1 MPVAHD
7 QGVCIRHWDFSE
19 TSQTVSLFGR
29 GLGLVR
35 GLAKGARR
43 ERGAFD
49 GGIDLLSRG
58 EFGAIVKPGKE
69 LATLTEWDLL
79 EVFPRLRMD
88 LPANRAAFYMAD
100 LVGRMLAPEDP
111 HPALFDRFVASLRT
125 LGSARDPG
133 EPPPD
138 GAGALLAFQ
147 WTLLCETGHRPNVDI
162 DVPAADVV
170 LAYQPDAGTFMASAD
185 AAGAW
190 KVRGATVRALQAQDA
205 GATTSG
211 PVDSIERA
219 NRFLA
224 ACVRQVIG
232 TEPPTMHAV
241 FGARGMPPA
250 QPAAGAPGET
260 SARSVGRNG

>member
-1 MPVAHD
+1 MPVVHD
-7 QGVCIRHWDFSE
+7 QGICIRHWDFSE

-29 GLGLVR
+29 SLGLVR

-58 EFGAIVKPGKE
+58 EFGAIVRPGKE

-88 LPANRAAFYMAD
+88 LAANRAAFYMAD

-125 LGSARDPG
+125 LGGARGPG

-138 GAGALLAFQ
+138 GAGALLGFQ

-162 DVPAADVV
+162 DVPAEAAV
-170 LAYQPDAGTFMASAD
+170 LSYLPDAGSFSASTGS
-185 AAGAW
+185 AGAW
-190 KVRGATVRALQAQDA
+190 KVRGATVRALQAQDT
-205 GATTSG
+205 GAVVSG
-211 PVDSIERA
+211 PGETVARA

-224 ACVRQVIG
+224 ACVRNVLG

-241 FGARGMPPA
+241 FGARGMPQEAPV
-250 QPAAGAPGET
+250 APGET
-260 SARSVGRNG
+260 RARSVGRSG

>member
-1 MPVAHD
+1 MPAVHD
-7 QGVCIRHWDFSE
+7 EGICIRHWDFSE

-58 EFGAIVKPGKE
+58 EFGAIVKPGRE

-88 LPANRAAFYMAD
+88 LAANRAAFYMAD

-111 HPALFDRFVASLRT
+111 HPALFDRLVDSLRT
-125 LGSARDPG
+125 LGGARDPG

-138 GAGALLAFQ
+138 GAGALLSFQ

-162 DVPAADVV
+162 DIQSVDAV
-170 LAYQPDAGTFMASAD
+170 LAYRPDAGSFAAATTF
-185 AAGAW
+185 GTAW
-190 KVRGATVRALQAQDA
+190 KVRGSTVRALQSLDA
-205 GATTSG
+205 GAALPG
-211 PVDSIERA
+211 PPESSERA

-224 ACVRQVIG
+224 ACVREVLG
-232 TEPPTMHAV
+232 AEPPTMRAV
-241 FGARGMPPA
+241 FGTRGMPVPQAVPA
-250 QPAAGAPGET
+250 VPGDT
-260 SARSVGRNG
+260 SARSAGRSG